1 MKKSS
6 HGERNKRVA
15 VTKSELKN
23 TMKKDKVEDHKMIRE
38 AIKHH
43 EKAMHHSKKAHEAM
57 RKAHGRKK

>member
-1 MKKSS
+1 MKRKES
-6 HGERNKRVA
+6 EK
-15 VTKSELKN
+15 VTKSELHKYAR
-23 TMKKDKVEDHKMIRE
+23 KDKVEDKKMIKE